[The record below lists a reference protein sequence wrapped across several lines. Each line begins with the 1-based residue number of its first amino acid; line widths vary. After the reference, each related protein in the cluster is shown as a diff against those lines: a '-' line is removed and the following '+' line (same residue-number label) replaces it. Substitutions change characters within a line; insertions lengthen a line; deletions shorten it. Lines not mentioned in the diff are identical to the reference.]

1 MITCYS
7 PVRHATHPRVFTFD
21 LHASSTPPTFV
32 LSQDQTLHFMYV
44 QNIAASLQ
52 DTRHRVL
59 FGYLSLNRSE
69 PPTPRRSLTAC
80 YGRLTYPQRTS
91 QTTEV
96 AAKLSRIGLIKK
108 LTRFFFRGHPKC
120 QRSSQKVSEARC
132 WGRGTLATLT
142 TTRKQLSKDFSHHL
156 QIVAR
161 H

>member
-1 MITCYS
+1 
-7 PVRHATHPRVFTFD
+7 
-21 LHASSTPPTFV
+21 
-32 LSQDQTLHFMYV
+32 MYV

-69 PPTPRRSLTAC
+69 PLTPQRSLTAC

-120 QRSSQKVSEARC
+120 QRSSPKSERGSLLGAR
-132 WGRGTLATLT
+132 
-142 TTRKQLSKDFSHHL
+142 DFSDAHHDAQATGQGFFTSSSNRCQAL
-156 QIVAR
+156 ACAR
-161 H
+161 DFLAGGTPPGHLSGGRQSWPLGGG